1 MRTIYTDDHWENDP
15 FLMLDRIRAV
25 RAEQAALEALHA
37 LEKLGTLPEQIVDMR
52 VQRAYAAFLAR

>member
-25 RAEQAALEALHA
+25 RAEQSVLDAFRTLQR
-37 LEKLGTLPEQIVDMR
+37 LGVKPEQVEDKR
-52 VQRAYAAFLAR
+52 LRRSYEAFLSG

>member
-25 RAEQAALEALHA
+25 RAERVPHKIPLTFALF
-37 LEKLGTLPEQIVDMR
+37 V
-52 VQRAYAAFLAR
+52 V